1 MLSLPPSSDHA
12 TDHQQLELLP
22 KLLNALFKWKWLI
35 IATTFAVAIP
45 VALVLF
51 FRTPLYEVKM
61 KILIKAARSQT
72 ALNLTTAAQG
82 VSMPAV
88 TPQIVNSEVQILK
101 SPDLLIPAIKQAG
114 YKLLAPD
121 QPDTP
126 ITRERA
132 LQALRMRM
140 AFNLIPDSN
149 VIEVSIQ
156 DPDAR
161 QATRL
166 LNALAVLYLKKHAD
180 LQAGGDNT
188 PEFFAKQVKFH
199 GEKFERTRQA
209 LERFQEKDNIVNI
222 SQEMDLNLS
231 KLMAME
237 GTLKDLQAE
246 IESATKEITA
256 LEGQVKEQ
264 PEEITKESRHVL
276 NPEVT
281 TMLAKLVD
289 LQRQRDELL
298 QRYQPASRLVKD
310 KESEV
315 AALKA
320 AIAAK
325 EQSVVGETLYAKN
338 NIKDALSQQ
347 LLAKRVALEA
357 ATAKRKALIGEKKS
371 YEARLDVLKDRSF
384 DLGRLRGDFDI
395 ARETYFMYE
404 KKAEE
409 ARVSRAMDDENIVNA
424 GVVQEANAPVIPLP
438 RNLLVWGPASAT
450 AGVVLG
456 FALALV
462 LEFFTLTIKD
472 ERDVERFLQVPVLAT
487 VRHF

>member
-1 MLSLPPSSDHA
+1 
-12 TDHQQLELLP
+12 
-22 KLLNALFKWKWLI
+22 
-35 IATTFAVAIP
+35 VAIP

-140 AFNLIPDSN
+140 AFNLVPDSN